1 MMFATPEFWVAV
13 SFFLFLALL
22 VWFGVPRMVTKAL
35 DERAETIRKD
45 IEEARRLREEAQ
57 KLLAEQE
64 KRREETQAEV
74 TEIMATARAET
85 EAVQAQMRH
94 AFEDMIARKK
104 AAAEQKIA
112 QAADSAVRDI
122 RARTAALSVAVA
134 EEVLK
139 EQATGKTAGKL
150 IDEAIATIG
159 RKLH

>member
-1 MMFATPEFWVAV
+1 MFATPEFWVAV
-13 SFFLFLALL
+13 SFLLFVALL

-35 DERAETIRKD
+35 DDRAEAIRKE

-57 KLLAEQE
+57 KLLAEHE
-64 KRREETQAEV
+64 KRREDAQAEV
-74 TEIMATARAET
+74 AEIMATARAEA
-85 EAVQAQMRH
+85 EAVQTQMRR

-112 QAADSAVRDI
+112 QASDNAVRDI

-134 EEVLK
+134 EQVLK

-159 RKLH
+159 KKLH

>member
-1 MMFATPEFWVAV
+1 MFATPEFWVAV
-13 SFFLFLALL
+13 SFLLFVALL

-35 DERAETIRKD
+35 DDRAEAIRKE

-57 KLLAEQE
+57 KLLAEHE
-64 KRREETQAEV
+64 KRREDAQAEV
-74 TEIMATARAET
+74 AEIMATARAEA
-85 EAVQAQMRH
+85 EAVQTQMRR

-112 QAADSAVRDI
+112 QASDSAVREI
-122 RARTAALSVAVA
+122 RGRSAALSVAVA

-159 RKLH
+159 KKLH